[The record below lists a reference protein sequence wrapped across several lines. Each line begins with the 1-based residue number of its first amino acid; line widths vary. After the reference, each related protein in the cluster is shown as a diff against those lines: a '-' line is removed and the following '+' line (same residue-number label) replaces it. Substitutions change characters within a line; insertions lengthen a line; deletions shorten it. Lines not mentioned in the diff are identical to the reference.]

1 MALSVNTNITSQT
14 VQKNLNKA
22 GDALSTS
29 MTRLSSGLK
38 INSAKDDAAGMQM
51 ANRLT
56 SQTKGMTVAIANAN
70 NGTSIAQTA
79 EGAMQESTNILQR
92 LRELALQ
99 SANGDKSDADRAS
112 LQQEFTAKTGEL
124 TRIAQTTTYGGR
136 NILDGSFQNQAFQ
149 VGADANQTISFGM
162 SDISATGLKG
172 SYSEASVAGAAMEKL
187 SASTIGSVLKNV
199 VVSPTTTTTT
209 APATTTTTS
218 ATAVGTA
225 VADLKTGGS
234 SAFTVGTDTLT
245 INNNPV
251 TFAAT
256 MTPDELKA
264 AIEATDTN
272 GKLKA
277 DIDGNGVLTLTSDAD
292 IEVGGNAV
300 AKVGLDARTYAATS
314 TTTPTVPPSTTTTTT
329 TVGVA
334 VASLATGG
342 TSKLTAAD
350 DITINGNKVLVTAG
364 MSGAD
369 LADAITAADTS
380 VSATFDPSKGVMTL
394 TSTTGDIAIG
404 GADAAKAGLA
414 AEGPAKVGSSAIGG
428 AGSITVNG
436 SAVSWKAG
444 DTVDDLLKSLKAVDG
459 IKSAT
464 INAEGRI
471 ELKSTDGNDVK
482 LANVSGGSL
491 AKLGLSAGTSQ
502 AKLTA
507 DTSIELNGVEV
518 KFKKGDTADSIV
530 SSINSASTGVTA
542 SKNTDGTLK
551 LFSNKDITVKDG
563 AAGTGLEALGLTAA
577 AQAGTGTGKT
587 TATTVETTVSDLSVL
602 TAADSQRTVQ
612 ALSDA
617 IQQIDTQRSSLGAV
631 QNRFTS
637 TVANLQ
643 SISENS
649 TAALGRVQD
658 TDFASEAAELT
669 KQQTLQQAS
678 TAILSQANQLP
689 SAVMKLLQ

>member
-1 MALSVNTNITSQT
+1 MALSVNTNVTSQT

-38 INSAKDDAAGMQM
+38 INSAKDDAAGMQI

-56 SQTKGMTVAIANAN
+56 SQVKGMTVAIANAN

-99 SANGDKSDADRAS
+99 SANGDKSDADRSA

-124 TRIAQTTTYGGR
+124 TRIAQTTTFGGR
-136 NILDGSFQNQAFQ
+136 NLLDGSFQNQAFQ
-149 VGADANQTISFGM
+149 VGSDANQTISFGM
-162 SDISATGLKG
+162 SDVSATGLKG
-172 SYSEASVAGAAMEKL
+172 SYSEASVGGTAMQKL
-187 SASTIGSVLKNV
+187 EATSVGSVLKGAATTRTTLPV
-199 VVSPTTTTTT
+199 TTTTTKT
-209 APATTTTTS
+209 EAVATVTDAKFKVTGGPSGLLVADDISVNGQKLDITVDMTGTDLAAEIQS
-218 ATAVGTA
+218 KDSDITAVFS
-225 VADLKTGGS
+225 DDTG
-234 SAFTVGTDTLT
+234 V
-245 INNNPV
+245 
-251 TFAAT
+251 
-256 MTPDELKA
+256 M
-264 AIEATDTN
+264 
-272 GKLKA
+272 
-277 DIDGNGVLTLTSDAD
+277 TLTSSKD
-292 IEVGGNAV
+292 INFSGTDV
-300 AKVGLDARTYAATS
+300 AKIGFNDSTLAA
-314 TTTPTVPPSTTTTTT
+314 TTTTTT
-329 TVGVA
+329 TIA
-334 VASLATGG
+334 TATGSKVPALKDAL
-342 TSKLTAAD
+342 TSTLTATD
-350 DITINGNKVLVTAG
+350 DITINGKKVAVTAA
-364 MSGAD
+364 MTGAE
-369 LADAITAADTS
+369 LAAAIKIADPSVTASFDDTS
-380 VSATFDPSKGVMTL
+380 GEMTL
-394 TSTTGDIAIG
+394 TSTAKIVVG

-414 AEGPAKVGSSAIGG
+414 PTAVDATEVKTATSAM
-428 AGSITVNG
+428 GSIGEISING
-436 SAVSWKAG
+436 KSVSWTE
-444 DTVDDLLKSLKAVDG
+444 DETVSQVMDKMKNIEGV
-459 IKSAT
+459 KSAT
-464 INAEGRI
+464 FSAEGRV
-471 ELKSTDGNDVK
+471 ELTSTDGKDIK
-482 LANVSGGSL
+482 LANTAGGSL
-491 AKLGLSAGTSQ
+491 AQLGLSAGTSQ

-542 SKNTDGTLK
+542 SKSTDGTLK
-551 LFSNKDITVKDG
+551 LFSNKDITIKDG
-563 AAGTGLEALGLTAA
+563 SAGSGLEALGLTTAA
-577 AQAGTGTGKT
+577 AGTGKT
-587 TATTVETTVSDLSVL
+587 SATTMETTVSDLSIL

-612 ALSDA
+612 ALADA
-617 IQQIDTQRSSLGAV
+617 ISQIDTQRSALGAV

-637 TVANLQ
+637 TVSNLQ

>member
-1 MALSVNTNITSQT
+1 MALSVNTNVTSQT

-22 GDALSTS
+22 GDSLSTS

-38 INSAKDDAAGMQM
+38 INSAKDDAAGMQI

-70 NGTSIAQTA
+70 NGSSIAQTA

-136 NILDGSFQNQAFQ
+136 NILDGSFTNQSFQ

-162 SDISATGLKG
+162 TDISATGLKG
-172 SYSEASVAGAAMEKL
+172 SYSEATTSGTALTGLTATTTGSALNVISATVVGGTAPAITAAGDKLTINGEEITLTGAAAGAAGGTQAATDINDK
-187 SASTIGSVLKNV
+187 
-199 VVSPTTTTTT
+199 T
-209 APATTTTTS
+209 ADTG
-218 ATAVGTA
+218 VKA
-225 VADLKTGGS
+225 VAD
-234 SAFTVGTDTLT
+234 
-245 INNNPV
+245 
-251 TFAAT
+251 AA
-256 MTPDELKA
+256 
-264 AIEATDTN
+264 
-272 GKLKA
+272 GK
-277 DIDGNGVLTLTSDAD
+277 LTLTSVDGSAIDLVDAGGGGLAKLGLSEGTTAAVD
-292 IEVGGNAV
+292 TGVAKKGTDAIGAAGEISVNGNAV
-300 AKVGLDARTYAATS
+300 KWD
-314 TTTPTVPPSTTTTTT
+314 
-329 TVGVA
+329 
-334 VASLATGG
+334 
-342 TSKLTAAD
+342 
-350 DITINGNKVLVTAG
+350 
-364 MSGAD
+364 
-369 LADAITAADTS
+369 AADT
-380 VSATFDPSKGVMTL
+380 VATVLGKF
-394 TSTTGDIAIG
+394 
-404 GADAAKAGLA
+404 AGQA
-414 AEGPAKVGSSAIGG
+414 G
-428 AGSITVNG
+428 AGST
-436 SAVSWKAG
+436 
-444 DTVDDLLKSLKAVDG
+444 
-459 IKSAT
+459 AT
-464 INAEGRI
+464 I
-471 ELKSTDGNDVK
+471 TDGRVVITSGAGKDIK
-482 LANVSGGSL
+482 LSNTDGGSL

-502 AKLTA
+502 AKLKE

-518 KFKKGDTADSIV
+518 KFKKGDTTDTIV

-542 SKNTDGTLK
+542 SKNDDGTLK
-551 LFSNKDITVKDG
+551 LFSNKDITIKDG
-563 AAGTGLEALGLTAA
+563 AAGTGLKDLGLTTSAA
-577 AQAGTGTGKT
+577 T
-587 TATTVETTVSDLSVL
+587 TTKATTVETTVSDLSIL
-602 TAADSQRTVQ
+602 SAADSQRTVQ
-612 ALSDA
+612 ALADA
-617 IQQIDTQRSSLGAV
+617 IQQIDTQRSALGAV

>member
-1 MALSVNTNITSQT
+1 MALSVNTNVTSQT

-22 GDALSTS
+22 GDSLSTS

-38 INSAKDDAAGMQM
+38 INSAKDDAAGMQI

-70 NGTSIAQTA
+70 NGSSIAQTA

-124 TRIAQTTTYGGR
+124 TRIAQTTTFGGR
-136 NILDGSFQNQAFQ
+136 NLLDGSFTNQSFQ

-162 SDISATGLKG
+162 TDISATGLKG
-172 SYSEASVAGAAMEKL
+172 SYSEASVNGAAMTNL
-187 SASTIGSVLKNV
+187 SASSVGSAL
-199 VVSPTTTTTT
+199 STATTTTTT
-209 APATTTTTS
+209 RTVTS
-218 ATAVGTA
+218 AVGTGAQVTKLQTAGTSDILETDKITVNGKA
-225 VADLKTGGS
+225 VAL
-234 SAFTVGTDTLT
+234 TDGMKGEAL
-245 INNNPV
+245 
-251 TFAAT
+251 A
-256 MTPDELKA
+256 A
-264 AIEATDTN
+264 AIT
-272 GKLKA
+272 KA
-277 DIDGNGVLTLTSDAD
+277 DSTVQASWSETDGKLTLTSSSA
-292 IEVGGNAV
+292 ITMGGANIDKAGLSATPILTTTGAV
-300 AKVGLDARTYAATS
+300 ATGAAVNT
-314 TTTPTVPPSTTTTTT
+314 
-329 TVGVA
+329 
-334 VASLATGG
+334 LKATGG
-342 TSKLTAAD
+342 GASVMASTD
-350 DITINGNKVLVTAG
+350 DITVNGKKITVSNGMTGAALATSISNAG
-364 MSGAD
+364 AN
-369 LADAITAADTS
+369 
-380 VSATFDPSKGVMTL
+380 VVATFDEGTGVMSL
-394 TSTTGDIAIG
+394 TSPAAIVVG
-404 GADAAKAGLA
+404 GADAAKSGLTATSANTTANTTTTPKAAGSA
-414 AEGPAKVGSSAIGG
+414 MGTAGEIAINGKSVSWTKTNTVSQVIDKMSAIE
-428 AGSITVNG
+428 
-436 SAVSWKAG
+436 
-444 DTVDDLLKSLKAVDG
+444 G

-464 INAEGRI
+464 FNSEGRV
-471 ELKSTDGNDVK
+471 ELTSTDGNDIK
-482 LANVSGGSL
+482 LTNTAGGSL
-491 AKLGLSAGTSQ
+491 AQLGLSAGTSQ
-502 AKLTA
+502 AKLIA

-518 KFKKGDTADSIV
+518 KFKKGDSADSIV

-577 AQAGTGTGKT
+577 SQAGTGTGKT
-587 TATTVETTVSDLSVL
+587 TATTVETTVADLSIL
-602 TAADSQRTVQ
+602 SAADSQRTVQ
-612 ALSDA
+612 ALADA
-617 IQQIDTQRSSLGAV
+617 IQQIDTQRSALGAV